1 MTALAGKAV
10 YKVLIN
16 APIETVW
23 STLVKTD
30 EALPF
35 FFGAVC
41 ETDGGGLRRGA
52 RMRMVSSDRKF
63 AAVVGEVLEFD
74 PPHRYAHTFRFTQF
88 DDAPCIVRY
97 ELKQTPE
104 GVEFVLITESVP
116 EGTQTEKSMAQGGP
130 FITGNLK
137 ALAETGKPAFSGRM
151 VMLMNPLMAFMTPAR
166 CRIEHWP
173 LAGGG
178 VQDAQP
184 A

>member
-1 MTALAGKAV
+1 MTDPAGKAV

-41 ETDGGGLRRGA
+41 ETDGAGLRRGA
-52 RMRMVSSDRKF
+52 RMRMVTPNRKF
-63 AAVVGEVLEFD
+63 ASVVGEVLEFS
-74 PPHRYAHTFRFTQF
+74 PPHCYAHTFKFTHL

-97 ELKQTPE
+97 ELAETAE
-104 GVEFVLITESVP
+104 GVEFTLITENAPAGSK
-116 EGTQTEKSMAQGGP
+116 TAQSMAQGGP
-130 FITGNLK
+130 FITQNLK
-137 ALAETGKPAFSGRM
+137 AVVETGKPAFSGRM

-166 CRIEHWP
+166 CRIAHWP

-178 VQDAQP
+178 AREGQTA
-184 A
+184 

>member
-1 MTALAGKAV
+1 MTDPAGKAV

-30 EALPF
+30 EVLPF

-41 ETDGGGLRRGA
+41 ETDGAGLRRGA
-52 RMRMVSSDRKF
+52 RMRMVSRDRKF
-63 AAVVGEVLEFD
+63 AAVVGEVLEFE
-74 PPHRYAHTFRFTQF
+74 PPHRYAHTFKFTQF

-97 ELKQTPE
+97 ELKETPE
-104 GVEFVLITESVP
+104 GVEFLLITENAPAGS
-116 EGTQTEKSMAQGGP
+116 QTEKAMAQGGP

-137 ALAETGKPAFSGRM
+137 SLCETGRPAFSGRM
-151 VMLMNPLMAFMTPAR
+151 VLLMNPLMALLTPAR

-173 LAGGG
+173 LDRPFA
-178 VQDAQP
+178 AQP